1 MNLAKSHVFN
11 ACAISVSI
19 FVYVSVLVPVPVFGS
34 YGFSAFVLISKLYFN
49 TLKGTDIVY
58 WFQYINTL
66 HIAEY
71 CTTSNEFDIN
81 GFYRS
86 YIFHTTNIEII
97 FASNVYRCTC
107 KYLSC
112 RLYFNK

>member
-19 FVYVSVLVPVPVFGS
+19 FVYVPVFGS
-34 YGFSAFVLISKLYFN
+34 YRFSAFVLISKLYFN
-49 TLKGTDIVY
+49 TLEGTGIVY

-66 HIAEY
+66 HIAKY

-86 YIFHTTNIEII
+86 YIFHTTNIEMII
-97 FASNVYRCTC
+97 ASNAYICTR
-107 KYLSC
+107 KYLC
-112 RLYFNK
+112 RLYFDK